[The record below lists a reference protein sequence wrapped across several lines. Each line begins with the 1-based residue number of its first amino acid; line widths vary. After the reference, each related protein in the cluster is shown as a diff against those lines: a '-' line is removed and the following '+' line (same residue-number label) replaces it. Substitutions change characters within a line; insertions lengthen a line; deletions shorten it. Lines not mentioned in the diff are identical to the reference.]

1 MINGKK
7 KNWILLPEYFILF
20 FAGLIGCSQ
29 NKLLPFSQSA
39 IHDLS
44 TFQIADGFQIELLA
58 SEPVIHDPVDMMID
72 EYGRMY
78 VVEMSGV
85 PFNKSGIGQVI
96 LVSDTNSD
104 GRMDKRTVFADSL
117 ILPSGIMRWKK
128 GAIVTDPPN
137 VYYFE
142 DTDNDGKA
150 DVKRLLLSGFDTTNL
165 EANVNNPEYGLDNW
179 IYLADLPVGGKS
191 MIHYA
196 DDSLL
201 VQIAESSSRFRPETQ
216 QLEALSGQTQF
227 GQTFDAWGHHLM
239 VNNSN
244 HIFQN
249 VIASRYLR
257 RNPDMIAPS
266 AIETLADH
274 KNVFPITKNPE
285 YQMLTNIG
293 VFTSACGIVSY
304 LGGAFPEKYNDN
316 VTFVCEPASNI
327 LHADYLV
334 SNGATDKAEPLFEK
348 KEFLASTDA
357 YSRMV
362 NTYIGPDGALYV
374 VDFYRQII
382 EGPEFMAKE
391 VLDTVDLYNGTH
403 KGRIYRIS
411 AKGSPSPTWTGGLAL
426 GTATSEEWVEKLADK
441 NIWWR
446 LNAQRLLVDRKDGQM
461 VPALKK
467 MAANKQSSVGRLH
480 ALWTL
485 EGMQQLSPEI
495 IISALQDPVAG
506 IRENAIKLAELHL
519 NESKDICDALMNL
532 QDDPDAKVRLQLLLT
547 LGYSNT
553 PQAEKLRR
561 QLLFNEINNPWMQI
575 AALSASSSNAI
586 ELLNAVLEKY
596 NADSPAYAS
605 LVQRLGAIIG
615 TSQPSRIVHQFIQK
629 AFTGSALPSPW
640 QAPLLEGLAQ
650 GLKGRRALPEGIEK
664 SRRVLIENCLDNPA
678 VAVQRA
684 AMDMLQAIGLKGET
698 AIFPAMQKALLAAK
712 NTRGSDEQRAL
723 AISFLALQNP
733 KPYEGFLKS
742 LMNPQE
748 PLQVQFA
755 AVNTLKQIPGT
766 EISTYFLSQWNALSP
781 GVRSA
786 VVNVFLMTDERIKL
800 LLDAIESG
808 AVNLADI
815 NWVQSVR
822 LRSLGNLSLRM
833 RSREL
838 FSKRDDKLREVV
850 QSYQPALE
858 MKGDVEEGKII
869 FQENCAVCHQMGG
882 KMGRFF
888 GPDLGTVHAWAP
900 ADIMTNILDPNR
912 TVAYGYDTWE
922 IIMHNGEM
930 VQGIITNET
939 PTAIMVSD
947 ANGKITNIA
956 RQDIQSLR
964 ALGISAM
971 PAGWEEKIST
981 QQMAD
986 LLTFLKQGE

>member
-1 MINGKK
+1 MKHKLLLGFL
-7 KNWILLPEYFILF
+7 ILVL
-20 FAGLIGCSQ
+20 AGLMGCHQQ
-29 NKLLPFSQSA
+29 NRPSPFSESA
-39 IHDLS
+39 INDLA

-58 SEPVIHDPVDMMID
+58 SEPIIRDPVDMMID

-78 VVEMSGV
+78 VVEMTGV

-96 LVSDTNSD
+96 LVSDTNAD
-104 GRMDKRTVFADSL
+104 GKMDKRTVFADSL
-117 ILPSGIMRWKK
+117 ILPSGIMRWKN
-128 GAIVTDPPN
+128 GAIVSDPPN

-142 DTDNDGKA
+142 DTDNDGRA
-150 DVKRLLLSGFDTTNL
+150 DIRQLLLTGFDTTNL

-179 IYLADLPVGGKS
+179 IYLADLPVGGRR
-191 MIHYA
+191 MIHFGA
-196 DDSLL
+196 DSST
-201 VQIAESSSRFRPETQ
+201 VQIPESTLRFRPELH
-216 QLEALSGQTQF
+216 QLEGLSGQTQF
-227 GQTFDAWGHHLM
+227 GQTFDVWGRHLL

-257 RNPDMIAPS
+257 RNPALTVTS

-274 KNVFPITKNPE
+274 KKVFPITRNPE

-316 VTFVCEPASNI
+316 AVFVCEPASNI
-327 LHADYLV
+327 LHADFLV
-334 SNGATDKAEPLFEK
+334 SNGVTDKAEPVFEK

-374 VDFYRQII
+374 VDFYRQVI

-411 AKGSPSPTWTGGLAL
+411 AKGSTAPEWTGGLNL
-426 GTATSEEWVEKLADK
+426 GNATPETWVEKLADK

-446 LNAQRLLVDRKDGQM
+446 LNAQRLLVDRKDEQV

-467 MAANKQSSVGRLH
+467 MAINEQSPMGRLH

-485 EGMQQLSPEI
+485 EGMDRLTPEI
-495 IISALQDPVAG
+495 IIGALQDPEAG
-506 IRENAIKLAELHL
+506 IRENAIQLAELHL
-519 NESKDICDALMNL
+519 NDSEVITTALMNL
-532 QDDPDAKVRLQLLLT
+532 QDDPEAKVKLQLLLT
-547 LGYSNT
+547 LGMINT
-553 PQAEKLRR
+553 PQADKLRQ
-561 QLLFNEINNPWMQI
+561 QLLFNDIKNSWMQI

-586 ELLNAVLEKY
+586 ELLNVVLEKFDPA
-596 NADSPAYAS
+596 NPAYAS

-615 TSQPSRIVHQFIQK
+615 TSQESAIMHQFIQK
-629 AFTGSALPSPW
+629 ATVKVTPQSHW
-640 QAPLLEGLAQ
+640 QTPLLEGLAQ
-650 GLKGRRALPEGIEK
+650 GLKGRRDLPKGIEK
-664 SRRVLIENCLDNPA
+664 SRSILIENCLDHPLDG
-678 VAVQRA
+678 VQRA
-684 AMDMLQAIGLKGET
+684 ALDMLQAIGLTGERS
-698 AIFPAMQKALLAAK
+698 AFSAMQKALLTIK
-712 NTRGSDEQRAL
+712 DTTVTDEQRAL

-733 KPYEGFLKS
+733 KPYEETLKS
-742 LMNPQE
+742 LINPQE
-748 PLQVQFA
+748 PLQVQLA
-755 AVNTLKQIPGT
+755 SVNTLKQIPGT
-766 EISTYFLSQWNALSP
+766 AVSQYFLSQWTSFSP
-781 GVRSA
+781 GVRTA
-786 VVNVFLMTDERIKL
+786 VVNVCLMTDERIKL

-808 AVNLADI
+808 RVNLADI

-822 LRSLGNLSLRM
+822 LRSLGNVSLRM

-838 FSKRDDKLREVV
+838 FSKKDDQLKDVV
-850 QSYQPALE
+850 QSYQSALSL
-858 MKGDVEEGKII
+858 KGDGGKGKMI

-882 KMGRFF
+882 KLGRAF

-900 ADIMTNILDPNR
+900 ADIMINILDPNR

-922 IIMHNGEM
+922 IVLHNATTI
-930 VQGIITNET
+930 QGIITNET
-939 PTAIMVSD
+939 PTGITVSD
-947 ANGKITNIA
+947 ANGKVSNIA

-971 PAGWEEKIST
+971 PAGWEEKISK

-986 LLTFLKQGE
+986 LLTFLKQGV